1 MIPDPVTLQKT
12 VTDYF
17 DNLPHPAVPEI
28 KVKDYPAYARVAMM
42 LKGEF
47 ADPGDVKTA
56 HAHLQG
62 AGLSPAEFEYLWGI
76 ARPIANR
83 FLGRDPHMVELQRLQ
98 HAHPAEI
105 HDHYA
110 SLPHPKYP
118 EVKAG
123 DYARYWHAAYP
134 LAMQHLKREPNDME
148 VARFATAGYETD
160 DIHQHY
166 LQGKRR

>member
-1 MIPDPVTLQKT
+1 MIPDPATLQKT
-12 VTDYF
+12 VTEYF
-17 DNLPHPAVPEI
+17 DNLPHPAAPEI

-47 ADPGDVKTA
+47 ADPGDVKAA

-83 FLGRDPHMVELQRLQ
+83 FLGRDPHMVEMQRLQ

-110 SLPHPKYP
+110 SLPHPKISGGQGGRLCP
-118 EVKAG
+118 VLACRLSVG
-123 DYARYWHAAYP
+123 HAAF
-134 LAMQHLKREPNDME
+134 E
-148 VARFATAGYETD
+148 AGTERYGGGSVC
-160 DIHQHY
+160 H
-166 LQGKRR
+166 RRV